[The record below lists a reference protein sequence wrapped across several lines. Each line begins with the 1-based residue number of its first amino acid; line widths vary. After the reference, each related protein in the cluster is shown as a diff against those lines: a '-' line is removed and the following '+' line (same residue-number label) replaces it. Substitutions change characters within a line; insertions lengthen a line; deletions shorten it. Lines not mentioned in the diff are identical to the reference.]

1 MIERIKNL
9 ECPVCGGEDCDET
22 HASDWNVIRLQER
35 HPHLVGEAKCL
46 SCNHEWAAVAPIG
59 TVWLECPECGLEKG
73 RLAGTVYRDEPHWH
87 CNCGNELFYVTAN
100 GYYCPNC
107 GLDQKGF

>member
-1 MIERIKNL
+1 M
-9 ECPVCGGEDCDET
+9 
-22 HASDWNVIRLQER
+22 ASEVIDLQAHR
-35 HPHLVGEAKCL
+35 PHLSGEAKCL

-73 RLAGTVYRDEPHWH
+73 RLAGTVYRDEHHWH

-100 GYYCPNC
+100 VYYCPNC

>member
-1 MIERIKNL
+1 MNL
-9 ECPVCGGEDCDET
+9 YTRFSTGAVFIFPALCLGIPEGE
-22 HASDWNVIRLQER
+22 
-35 HPHLVGEAKCL
+35 PM
-46 SCNHEWAAVAPIG
+46 
-59 TVWLECPECGLEKG
+59 WLECPKCGLEKG

-87 CNCGNELFYVTAN
+87 CDCGNELFYVTAN